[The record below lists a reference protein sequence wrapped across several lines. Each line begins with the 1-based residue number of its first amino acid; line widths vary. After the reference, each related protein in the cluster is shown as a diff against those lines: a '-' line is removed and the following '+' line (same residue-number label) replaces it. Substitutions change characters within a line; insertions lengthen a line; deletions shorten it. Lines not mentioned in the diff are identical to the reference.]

1 MLALGIYGISFLI
14 YESEI
19 YTSFGNRIEVL
30 FDTFHTILLPL
41 LLFIFVLIQGAK
53 RMHDINISGWN
64 FLIPIYNIY
73 LVFSKGTRGNNNFGI
88 DPNPVKNT
96 LQIETQNL
104 IEKNTIVTITDLAG
118 KVLTTKTLQVNNGTI
133 DVADLPKGLHLINFK
148 NMASPHNMT
157 ATY

>member
-1 MLALGIYGISFLI
+1 MTKNNNLYEFKTPKMRYEETGFFNIKGRITIIVFSLRFILALGIYGISFLI

-64 FLIPIYNIY
+64 FLIPLYNIY
-73 LVFSKGTRGNNNFGI
+73 LVFSKGTKGNNNFGI
-88 DPNPVKNT
+88 DPNPVKNI
-96 LQIETQNL
+96 QYFVPIFFFQK
-104 IEKNTIVTITDLAG
+104 KNIIVFFL
-118 KVLTTKTLQVNNGTI
+118 
-133 DVADLPKGLHLINFK
+133 
-148 NMASPHNMT
+148 
-157 ATY
+157 